1 MTEFSKTRFQW
12 HTGMESVPS
21 DINSKKDLRKL
32 TKIQEEDS
40 TNDPLSGREDLF
52 FIRIY

>member
-1 MTEFSKTRFQW
+1 MTEFAKSRFSW

-21 DINSKKDLRKL
+21 DINSKKDLRNHK
-32 TKIQEEDS
+32 KIQKEDS
-40 TNDPLSGREDLF
+40 TNDPLSGKEDLF